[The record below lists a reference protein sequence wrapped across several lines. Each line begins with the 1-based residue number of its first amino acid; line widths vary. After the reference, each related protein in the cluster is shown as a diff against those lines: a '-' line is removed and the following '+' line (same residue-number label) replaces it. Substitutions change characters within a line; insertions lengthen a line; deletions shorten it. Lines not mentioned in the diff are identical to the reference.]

1 MKGGEKEGARNILLV
16 PLGWG
21 TVTSPAMLKLTL
33 WLFYMTK
40 TPQNRWVG
48 SLALLGTLWCASQ
61 MWNTHDP
68 IQEFFHRKGGLNLIG
83 QIELTV
89 VVALDN

>member
-1 MKGGEKEGARNILLV
+1 
-16 PLGWG
+16 
-21 TVTSPAMLKLTL
+21 
-33 WLFYMTK
+33 
-40 TPQNRWVG
+40 
-48 SLALLGTLWCASQ
+48 